1 MPDGGLVWEW
11 DQLGFSLGLRS
22 SIMGPYV
29 SPIWA
34 NVRAREAE
42 VA

>member
-1 MPDGGLVWEW
+1 MPDGGLLWEW
-11 DQLGFSLGLRS
+11 NQLGSSLGLGS
-22 SIMGPYV
+22 SVVGSYV